1 MKSVLYCIVRAIL
14 CPIVWIFLR
23 VRWKNRKNEPKRKEG
38 PYLVCANHQ
47 TVLDVVFLAAVL
59 KRQQPHFMAKAE
71 LFKVPVL
78 GWLVRKLGAF
88 PVSRG
93 KGDVGAVKHSVSLL
107 KSGRSVGMF
116 PQGTR
121 CPEQNPRD
129 CKIKFGAG
137 LIAAYAGVQV
147 LPVHIKMKNYKWK
160 FFRRV
165 TVIVG
170 EPIPFEKFEYKEG
183 ETGEYA
189 RITGMIYDEI
199 CRLGESDVC
208 AK

>member
-1 MKSVLYCIVRAIL
+1 MKSAFYTVIRAL
-14 CPIVWIFLR
+14 LGLPARLLFR
-23 VRWKNRKNEPKRKEG
+23 VRRIGKKNEPKREDG

-47 TVLDVVFLAAVL
+47 TVLDVVFLAASL
-59 KRQQPHFMAKAE
+59 TRQQPHFMAKAE

-93 KGDVGAVKHSVSLL
+93 KGDVGAVKHSIALL
-107 KSGRSVGMF
+107 KNGRSVGMF

-121 CPEQNPRD
+121 CPEQDPRE

-137 LIAAYAGVQV
+137 LIAAHTGVTV
-147 LPVHIKMKNYKWK
+147 LPAFIKMKNQKWR
-160 FFRRV
+160 FLRRV

-170 EPIPFEKFEYKEG
+170 EPIPFEKFEYQEG
-183 ETGEYA
+183 VAGEYA

-199 CRLGESDVC
+199 CRLGEEQ
-208 AK
+208 A

>member
-1 MKSVLYCIVRAIL
+1 MKSAFYAVIR
-14 CPIVWIFLR
+14 FLLGLPARLLFR
-23 VRWKNRKNEPKRKEG
+23 VRRKNIKNEPKRVDG

-47 TVLDVVFLAAVL
+47 TVLDVVFIAASL

-93 KGDVGAVKHSVSLL
+93 KGDVGAVKHSIQLL

-121 CPEQNPRD
+121 CPEKDPRE
-129 CKIKFGAG
+129 CSVKFGAG
-137 LIAAYAGVQV
+137 LIAAHAGATV

-165 TVIVG
+165 QVIVG
-170 EPIPFEKFEYKEG
+170 EPIPFENFRYQEG
-183 ETGEYA
+183 VAGEYA
-189 RITGMIYDEI
+189 RITGMIYEEI
-199 CRLGESDVC
+199 CRLGEETP
-208 AK
+208 

>member
-1 MKSVLYCIVRAIL
+1 MKSAFYTVIRAL
-14 CPIVWIFLR
+14 LGFPARLLFR
-23 VRWKNRKNEPKRKEG
+23 VRRIGKKNEPKREDG

-47 TVLDVVFLAAVL
+47 TVLDVVFLAASL

-93 KGDVGAVKHSVSLL
+93 KGDVGAVKHSIALL
-107 KSGRSVGMF
+107 KNGRSVGMF

-121 CPEQNPRD
+121 CPEQDPRE

-137 LIAAYAGVQV
+137 LIAAHTGVTV
-147 LPVHIKMKNYKWK
+147 LPAFIKMKNQKWR
-160 FFRRV
+160 FLRRV
-165 TVIVG
+165 TVVFG
-170 EPIPFEKFEYKEG
+170 EPIPFEKFEYQEG
-183 ETGEYA
+183 VAGEYA

-199 CRLGESDVC
+199 CRLGEETP
-208 AK
+208 

>member
-1 MKSVLYCIVRAIL
+1 MKSAFYAVIRAL
-14 CPIVWIFLR
+14 LGFPARLLFR
-23 VRWKNRKNEPKRKEG
+23 VRRVGRKNEPKREDG
-38 PYLVCANHQ
+38 PYLICANHQ
-47 TVLDVVFLAAVL
+47 TVLDVVFLAASL

-93 KGDVGAVKHSVSLL
+93 KGDVGAVKHSIALL
-107 KSGRSVGMF
+107 KNGRSVGMF

-121 CPEQNPRD
+121 CPEQDPRE

-137 LIAAYAGVQV
+137 LIAAHTGATV
-147 LPVHIKMKNYKWK
+147 LPVFIKMKHQKWR
-160 FFRRV
+160 FLRRV
-165 TVIVG
+165 TVIFG
-170 EPIPFEKFEYKEG
+170 EPIPFEKFEYQEG
-183 ETGEYA
+183 VSGEYA

-199 CRLGESDVC
+199 CRLGESLS
-208 AK
+208 

>member
-1 MKSVLYCIVRAIL
+1 MKSVFYTIIR
-14 CPIVWIFLR
+14 FLLGFPAR
-23 VRWKNRKNEPKRKEG
+23 LLFRIRRKGRKNEPRREQG

-47 TVLDVVFLAAVL
+47 TLLDVVFIAASL

-71 LFKVPVL
+71 LFRVPVF

-93 KGDVGAVKHSVSLL
+93 KGDVWAVKHSIELL

-121 CPEQNPRD
+121 CPERNPRD
-129 CKIKFGAG
+129 CQIKFGAG
-137 LIAAYAGVQV
+137 LIAAHAGATV
-147 LPVHIKMKNYKWK
+147 LPVHIKMKNYKWR

-165 TVIVG
+165 QVIIG
-170 EPIPFEKFEYKEG
+170 EPIPFENFHYREG
-183 ETGEYA
+183 VAGEYA

-199 CRLGESDVC
+199 CRLGEETP
-208 AK
+208 

>member
-1 MKSVLYCIVRAIL
+1 MKSVFYTIIR
-14 CPIVWIFLR
+14 FLLGFPAR
-23 VRWKNRKNEPKRKEG
+23 LLFRIRRKGRKNEPRREQG

-47 TVLDVVFLAAVL
+47 TLLDVVFIAASL

-71 LFKVPVL
+71 LFRVPVF

-93 KGDVGAVKHSVSLL
+93 KGDVGAVKHSIELL

-121 CPEQNPRD
+121 CPERNPRD
-129 CKIKFGAG
+129 CQIKFGAG
-137 LIAAYAGVQV
+137 LIAAHAGATV
-147 LPVHIKMKNYKWK
+147 LPVHIKMKNYKWR

-165 TVIVG
+165 QVIIG
-170 EPIPFEKFEYKEG
+170 EPIPFENFHYREG
-183 ETGEYA
+183 VAGEYA

-199 CRLGESDVC
+199 CRLGEETP
-208 AK
+208 

>member
-1 MKSVLYCIVRAIL
+1 MKSAFYTVIR
-14 CPIVWIFLR
+14 FLLGLPARLLFR
-23 VRWKNRKNEPKRKEG
+23 VRRKNIQNEPKREDG

-47 TVLDVVFLAAVL
+47 TVLDVVFIAASL

-71 LFKVPVL
+71 LFKVPVI

-93 KGDVGAVKHSVSLL
+93 KGDVGAVKHSIALL

-121 CPEQNPRD
+121 CPEKDPRE
-129 CKIKFGAG
+129 CSVKFGAG
-137 LIAAYAGVQV
+137 LIAAHAGATV

-160 FFRRV
+160 FLRRV
-165 TVIVG
+165 QVIVG
-170 EPIPFEKFEYKEG
+170 EPIPFEKFEYQEG
-183 ETGEYA
+183 VAGEYA
-189 RITGMIYDEI
+189 RITGMIYEEI
-199 CRLGESDVC
+199 CRLGEETP
-208 AK
+208 

>member
-1 MKSVLYCIVRAIL
+1 MKSAFYTVIRAL
-14 CPIVWIFLR
+14 LGLPARLLFR
-23 VRWKNRKNEPKRKEG
+23 VRRIGKKNEPKREDG

-47 TVLDVVFLAAVL
+47 TVLDVVFLAASL

-93 KGDVGAVKHSVSLL
+93 KGDVGAVKHSIALL
-107 KSGRSVGMF
+107 KNGRSVGMF

-121 CPEQNPRD
+121 CPEQDPRE

-137 LIAAYAGVQV
+137 LIAAHTGATV
-147 LPVHIKMKNYKWK
+147 LPAFIKMKNQKWR
-160 FFRRV
+160 FLRRV

-170 EPIPFEKFEYKEG
+170 EPIPFEKFEYQEG
-183 ETGEYA
+183 VAGEYA

-199 CRLGESDVC
+199 CRLGEETP
-208 AK
+208 

>member
-1 MKSVLYCIVRAIL
+1 MKSAFYAVIRAL
-14 CPIVWIFLR
+14 LGFPARLLFR
-23 VRWKNRKNEPKRKEG
+23 VRRIGHKNEPRREEG

-47 TVLDVVFLAAVL
+47 TVLDVVFLAASL

-93 KGDVGAVKHSVSLL
+93 KGDVGAVKHSISLL
-107 KSGRSVGMF
+107 KGGRSVVMF

-121 CPEQNPRD
+121 CPEKDPRE
-129 CKIKFGAG
+129 CKVKFGAG
-137 LIAAYAGVQV
+137 LIAAHTGATV
-147 LPVHIKMKNYKWK
+147 LPVFIKMKNQKWR
-160 FFRRV
+160 FLRRV

-170 EPIPFEKFEYKEG
+170 EPIPFERFNYQEG
-183 ETGEYA
+183 ASGEYA
-189 RITGMIYDEI
+189 RITEMIYDEI
-199 CRLGESDVC
+199 CRLGESH
-208 AK
+208 A

>member
-1 MKSVLYCIVRAIL
+1 MKSAFYTVIRAL
-14 CPIVWIFLR
+14 LGLPARLLFR
-23 VRWKNRKNEPKRKEG
+23 VRRIGKKNEPKREDG

-47 TVLDVVFLAAVL
+47 TVLDVVFLAASL

-93 KGDVGAVKHSVSLL
+93 KGDVGAVKHSIALL
-107 KSGRSVGMF
+107 KNGRSVGMF

-121 CPEQNPRD
+121 CPEQDPRE

-137 LIAAYAGVQV
+137 LIAAHTGVTV
-147 LPVHIKMKNYKWK
+147 LPAFIKMKNQKWR
-160 FFRRV
+160 FLRRV

-170 EPIPFEKFEYKEG
+170 EPIPFEKFEYQEG
-183 ETGEYA
+183 VAGEYA

-199 CRLGESDVC
+199 CRLGEEQ
-208 AK
+208 A

>member
-1 MKSVLYCIVRAIL
+1 MKSAFYTVIRAL
-14 CPIVWIFLR
+14 LGFPARLLFR
-23 VRWKNRKNEPKRKEG
+23 VRRIGRQNEPRREDG

-47 TVLDVVFLAAVL
+47 TVLDVVFLAASL

-93 KGDVGAVKHSVSLL
+93 KGDVGAVKHSISLL
-107 KSGRSVGMF
+107 KGGRSVGMF

-121 CPEQNPRD
+121 CPEQDPRA

-137 LIAAYAGVQV
+137 LIAAHAGATV
-147 LPVHIKMKNYKWK
+147 LPVFIKMKHQKWR
-160 FFRRV
+160 FLRRV

-170 EPIPFEKFEYKEG
+170 EPIPFEKFEYQEG
-183 ETGEYA
+183 VAGEYA

-199 CRLGESDVC
+199 CRLGEEQ
-208 AK
+208 A

>member
-1 MKSVLYCIVRAIL
+1 MKSAFYAVIRAL
-14 CPIVWIFLR
+14 LGFPARLLFR
-23 VRWKNRKNEPKRKEG
+23 VRRIGRKNEPRREEG

-47 TVLDVVFLAAVL
+47 TVLDVVFLAASL

-93 KGDVGAVKHSVSLL
+93 KGDVGAVKHSISLL
-107 KSGRSVGMF
+107 KSGRSVGIF

-121 CPEQNPRD
+121 CPEKDPRD
-129 CKIKFGAG
+129 CKVKFGAG
-137 LIAAYAGVQV
+137 LIATHTGATV
-147 LPVHIKMKNYKWK
+147 LPVFIKMKNQKWR
-160 FFRRV
+160 FLRRV

-170 EPIPFEKFEYKEG
+170 EPIPFEKFDYQEG
-183 ETGEYA
+183 ASGEYA
-189 RITGMIYDEI
+189 RITEMIYDEI
-199 CRLGESDVC
+199 CRLGESH
-208 AK
+208 A

>member
-1 MKSVLYCIVRAIL
+1 MKSAFYAVIRAL
-14 CPIVWIFLR
+14 LGFPARLLFR
-23 VRWKNRKNEPKRKEG
+23 VRRVGRKNEPKREDG
-38 PYLVCANHQ
+38 PYLLCANHQ
-47 TVLDVVFLAAVL
+47 TVLDVVFLAASL

-93 KGDVGAVKHSVSLL
+93 KGDVGAVKHSIALL
-107 KSGRSVGMF
+107 KNGRSVGMF

-121 CPEQNPRD
+121 CPEQDPRE

-137 LIAAYAGVQV
+137 LIAAHTGATV
-147 LPVHIKMKNYKWK
+147 LPVFIKMKHQKWR
-160 FFRRV
+160 FLRRV
-165 TVIVG
+165 TVIFG
-170 EPIPFEKFEYKEG
+170 EPIPFEKFEYQEG
-183 ETGEYA
+183 VSGEYA

-199 CRLGESDVC
+199 CRLGESLS
-208 AK
+208 

>member
-1 MKSVLYCIVRAIL
+1 MKSVFYTVIRAL
-14 CPIVWIFLR
+14 LGFPARLLFR
-23 VRWKNRKNEPKRKEG
+23 VRRIGRKNEPKREDG

-47 TVLDVVFLAAVL
+47 TVLDVVFIAASL

-71 LFKVPVL
+71 LFRVPFL

-93 KGDVGAVKHSVSLL
+93 KGDVGAVKHAINLL

-121 CPEQNPRD
+121 CPERDPRE

-137 LIAAYAGVQV
+137 MIAARAGVAV
-147 LPVHIKMKNYKWK
+147 LPVHIKMKNYKWR
-160 FFRRV
+160 FLRRV
-165 TVIVG
+165 KVIVG
-170 EPIPFEKFEYKEG
+170 DPIPFEKFEYREG
-183 ETGEYA
+183 EAGEYA
-189 RITGMIYDEI
+189 RMTEMIYAEI
-199 CRLGESDVC
+199 CRLGEEH
-208 AK
+208 A

>member
-1 MKSVLYCIVRAIL
+1 MKSVLYRIVRL
-14 CPIVWIFLR
+14 LLFPLVVIFLR

-47 TVLDVVFLAAVL
+47 TLLDVVFIAAVL

-71 LFKVPVL
+71 LFKVPFI

-93 KGDVGAVKHSVSLL
+93 KGDVGAVKHSIELL

-121 CPEQNPRD
+121 CPEQEPRE
-129 CKIKFGAG
+129 CKVKFGAG
-137 LIAAYAGVQV
+137 LIAAHAGVQV
-147 LPVHIKMKNYKWK
+147 LPIHIKIKNYKWK
-160 FFRRV
+160 FLRRV
-165 TVIVG
+165 KVIVG
-170 EPIPFEKFEYKEG
+170 EPIPFEKLEYKEG
-183 ETGEYA
+183 VAGEYA
-189 RITGMIYDEI
+189 RITQIIYDEI
-199 CRLGESDVC
+199 CRLGE
-208 AK
+208 AHP

>member
-1 MKSVLYCIVRAIL
+1 MKSAFYTVIRAL
-14 CPIVWIFLR
+14 LGFPARLLFR
-23 VRWKNRKNEPKRKEG
+23 VRRIGRKNEPKREDG

-47 TVLDVVFLAAVL
+47 TVLDVVFIAASL

-93 KGDVGAVKHSVSLL
+93 KGDVGAVKHSIALL
-107 KSGRSVGMF
+107 KNGRSVGMF

-121 CPEQNPRD
+121 CPEQDPRE

-137 LIAAYAGVQV
+137 LIAAHTGATV
-147 LPVHIKMKNYKWK
+147 LPVFIKMKHQKWR
-160 FFRRV
+160 FLRRV
-165 TVIVG
+165 TVIFG
-170 EPIPFEKFEYKEG
+170 EPIPFEKFEYQEG
-183 ETGEYA
+183 VAGEYA
-189 RITGMIYDEI
+189 RITSMIYDEI
-199 CRLGESDVC
+199 CRLGEEQ
-208 AK
+208 A

>member
-1 MKSVLYCIVRAIL
+1 MLYRIIRGLLGFPVRLLFRI
-14 CPIVWIFLR
+14 R
-23 VRWKNRKNEPKRKEG
+23 YKNRKKEPTCAEG

-47 TVLDVVFLAAVL
+47 TVLDVVFIAASL

-71 LFKVPVL
+71 LFRVPFL

-93 KGDVGAVKHSVSLL
+93 KGDVGAVKHAIGLL

-121 CPEQNPRD
+121 CPEKDPRE

-137 LIAAYAGVQV
+137 MIAVRAGVTV
-147 LPVHIKMKNYKWK
+147 LPVHIKMKNYKWR
-160 FFRRV
+160 FLRRV
-165 TVIVG
+165 KVIVG
-170 EPIPFEKFEYKEG
+170 DPIPFERFEYKEG
-183 ETGEYA
+183 EAGEYA
-189 RITGMIYDEI
+189 RITEMIYDEI
-199 CRLGESDVC
+199 CRLGEET
-208 AK
+208 A